1 MRTLTATDL
10 KTRTGD
16 FFDALLA
23 DGEVLL
29 TRNGREYPVKLAV
42 KDPAPAKKMSL
53 LEALY
58 DPATCD
64 RDFEIPLR
72 SAISRTIDL
81 GNADD

>member
-1 MRTLTATDL
+1 MKTLTATEL

-29 TRNGREYPVKLAV
+29 TRNGREYPVRLATQTPV
-42 KDPAPAKKMSL
+42 PVRKMNI

-64 RDFEIPLR
+64 RDFELPPR
-72 SAISRTIDL
+72 SAISKTIDL
-81 GNADD
+81 GNRDD

>member
-1 MRTLTATDL
+1 MKTLTATDL

-29 TRNGREYPVKLAV
+29 TRNGREYPVKLAT
-42 KDPAPAKKMSL
+42 KAAAPVRKMSL
-53 LEALY
+53 REALY
-58 DPATCD
+58 DPATGD
-64 RDFEIPLR
+64 RDFEIPPR

-81 GNADD
+81 GSADD

>member
-1 MRTLTATDL
+1 MKTLTATDL

-42 KDPAPAKKMSL
+42 KAPVPAKKMSL

-64 RDFEIPLR
+64 RDFEIPPR
-72 SAISRTIDL
+72 SAVSRTIDL

>member
-29 TRNGREYPVKLAV
+29 TRNGREYPVKLATAAS
-42 KDPAPAKKMSL
+42 APARKMSL
-53 LEALY
+53 LEALF

-64 RDFEIPLR
+64 RDFEIPAR
-72 SAISRTIDL
+72 STTSRTIDL

>member
-1 MRTLTATDL
+1 MKTLTATDL

-42 KDPAPAKKMSL
+42 RSPEPARKMSL

-64 RDFEIPLR
+64 RDFDIPPR
-72 SAISRTIDL
+72 TAISRTIDL